1 MALRAQRRPAP
12 LPSPSLQHQRTQWT
26 AASKLVRT
34 TRAFF
39 ISVLP
44 IRHGR
49 HAAALLPAPPHDTAW
64 GRLFGGRRECERNQR
79 VTNWRVARE
88 GGEGGVGLGVP
99 DERARTA
106 AAVQRNFTA
115 AFHFVLRSFKRPWHH
130 PPCTPRAFLRD
141 AHVSRNPAAAPPRRQ
156 KPGAPRSPPWKSC
169 TSRTQILARQW
180 HAQAHA
186 PLGGHGR
193 CCVGVHKQVES
204 AFPQE

>member
-49 HAAALLPAPPHDTAW
+49 HAAALLPAPPHDTEW
-64 GRLFGGRRECERNQR
+64 GRLFGGRRKCERNQR
-79 VTNWRVARE
+79 VTNWRVARG
-88 GGEGGVGLGVP
+88 GGEGASGWAY
-99 DERARTA
+99 RTSARRRPRSNVA
-106 AAVQRNFTA
+106 AAL
-115 AFHFVLRSFKRPWHH
+115 HFVLRSFKRPWHH
-130 PPCTPRAFLRD
+130 PPCTPRAFRRD
-141 AHVSRNPAAAPPRRQ
+141 AHVSRNPAAALPRRQ

-169 TSRTQILARQW
+169 TSRTQTLARQW

-204 AFPQE
+204 ACPQE